1 MLVKCLYCDAVNDA
15 TTTGSYCENCGKKL
29 PPAATLRPRRTLGG
43 DVSIEDEPAPR
54 QRSATAE
61 GLLVATVVY
70 LVAGGLF
77 LILGPM
83 FFDKVPERFAP
94 DVLSWTVLPTLALGA
109 LAWLARSHPQAAG
122 LGALGLGAVW
132 VALTFLLNAKLAL
145 GWIAVDVVLTVFLLW
160 AVWLSLRPAGRGTVG

>member
-15 TTTGSYCENCGKKL
+15 TVTGSYCENCGKKL

-54 QRSATAE
+54 QKSLTGEA
-61 GLLVATVVY
+61 LVVAAVVY

-109 LAWLARSHPQAAG
+109 LAWLARTQAQAAA
-122 LGALGLGAVW
+122 LGALGLGAAW
-132 VALTFLLNAKLAL
+132 VALTFLLNPKLAQ
-145 GWIAVDVVLTVFLLW
+145 GWVIVDVALFVFLLR
-160 AVWLSLRPAGRGTVG
+160 AAWLSLRPAGRGTAG